1 SARTEISAL
10 SLHDALPIY
19 VDHRVDVYID
29 FGFGYAECAWAFDGG
44 LGINIDI
51 ANLSVDHQAV
61 GQHIVSTDLKG
72 QTPRVIQL
80 QAAEALS
87 FALAAQ
93 VFLEECGVVNAD
105 TDIRL
110 ESRFAVQRVVNHAE
124 GRRQVL
130 DVAQFAIQSAK
141 PFNTYF
147 MAEWGG

>member
-1 SARTEISAL
+1 FEASEAVKTTKAPEGAFVLSAIRQVPDSSEFVAEAD
-10 SLHDALPIY
+10 H

-110 ESRFAVQRVVNHAE
+110 ESRFAVQRVVNHA
-124 GRRQVL
+124 
-130 DVAQFAIQSAK
+130 
-141 PFNTYF
+141 
-147 MAEWGG
+147 